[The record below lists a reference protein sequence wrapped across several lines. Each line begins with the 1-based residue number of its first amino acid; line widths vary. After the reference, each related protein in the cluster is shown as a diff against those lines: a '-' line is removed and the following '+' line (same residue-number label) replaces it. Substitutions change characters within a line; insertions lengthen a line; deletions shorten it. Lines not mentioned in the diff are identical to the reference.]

1 MNDTPAAG
9 GGLVRKATR
18 LKGGQISPI
27 GLAALAIGIMSPA
40 LGLFALWGPM
50 EAAAGPI
57 TPLVFLAA
65 AALAMP
71 TAISYAALNA
81 ECPSAGAASTWLWRA
96 VSPRVGYLIGLT
108 MMTYF
113 VLAALAQP
121 LLFGLFFRDLLAFF
135 GAPNLG
141 LWVLLV

>member
-1 MNDTPAAG
+1 MF
-9 GGLVRKATR
+9 VRKTAR

-50 EAAAGPI
+50 QAAAGPI

-71 TAISYAALNA
+71 TAISYAMLNA
-81 ECPSAGAASTWLWRA
+81 ESPSAGAASTWLWLA
-96 VSPRVGYLIGLT
+96 VSPAAGYLIGLT
-108 MMTYF
+108 MTTYF

-121 LLFGLFFRDLLAFF
+121 LLFGLFFRDLLIFF
-135 GAPNLG
+135 GIPASG
-141 LWVLLV
+141 